1 MLLLPDCVKVARQ
14 TLTLFVWV
22 RILVGQPPVP
32 SPFDS
37 SEGILNGMWL
47 SLVERCVRDAEVA
60 GSNPVIPTNKK
71 DAFGRLFCWSGYGE
85 RIPCTDLKIAALIKA
100 QPLLPDTRRICAG
113 RCCGPQADR
122 RFRRSS
128 EPKVRFGG
136 AARRR
141 ACGPPPPPAE
151 TGPCSPHP
159 RPAGADFRLR

>member
-60 GSNPVIPTNKK
+60 GSNPVIPTISSVLNQPESWMRTL
-71 DAFGRLFCWSGYGE
+71 DFFLPFCASLY
-85 RIPCTDLKIAALIKA
+85 
-100 QPLLPDTRRICAG
+100 
-113 RCCGPQADR
+113 
-122 RFRRSS
+122 
-128 EPKVRFGG
+128 V
-136 AARRR
+136 
-141 ACGPPPPPAE
+141 
-151 TGPCSPHP
+151 
-159 RPAGADFRLR
+159 

>member
-71 DAFGRLFCWSGYGE
+71 DAFGRLFCWSGCGE
-85 RIPCTDLKIAALIKA
+85 RNPCTDLKIAVLIECEGR
-100 QPLLPDTRRICAG
+100 TR
-113 RCCGPQADR
+113 
-122 RFRRSS
+122 
-128 EPKVRFGG
+128 
-136 AARRR
+136 
-141 ACGPPPPPAE
+141 
-151 TGPCSPHP
+151 
-159 RPAGADFRLR
+159 